1 MKNFLQSSADPTKV
15 ALTVR
20 GGVGFIISL
29 ATVWFTMKGMPQEV
43 KTVSDGLNLVAD
55 QVIVLV
61 GLVSQTV
68 FGAIT
73 LYALVRKVIYPFIN
87 K

>member
-1 MKNFLQSSADPTKV
+1 MKNFLQSSADPTQI

-20 GGVGFIISL
+20 GATGLLISI

-43 KTVSDGLNLVAD
+43 QTVSDGLNLVAD

-61 GLVSQTV
+61 GLVSQVV